1 MQEETRTLNSA
12 LEKGITILEILS
24 KSPRGLSTTEVS
36 ALTGLPKQTVHR
48 VVRQLEELGLILR
61 QLGSDR
67 FAVAGRMRRLGRA
80 ALMAVDQTQ
89 VTHEILSDLVGRVDE
104 TCNIGALDGTRV
116 IYIDRVECHW
126 PLRVQLRPGSHVP
139 AHCTAIGKLLLAHL
153 DKANLRRLL
162 LRLELPRYTP
172 STITTIAELE
182 MALAD
187 IREVGYSVN
196 AEEDSLGL
204 AALAVP
210 IRDADGVVCAGLA
223 IHAPTARLPL
233 PELLTQR
240 PRLEAAAA
248 RLSTELF
255 PASQGR
261 CRSEPS

>member
-1 MQEETRTLNSA
+1 MSPQRAMDMPGETRPLNSA
-12 LEKGITILEILS
+12 LEKGITILEALS
-24 KSPRGLSTTEVS
+24 ESPRGLSTTEVS

-80 ALMAVDQTQ
+80 ALMAVDQMQ
-89 VTHEILSDLVGRVDE
+89 VTHEILSNLVGVVGE
-104 TCNIGALDGTRV
+104 TCNIGALDGTQV

-153 DKANLRRLL
+153 DETILRRLL
-162 LRLELPRYTP
+162 LRLELRRYTP
-172 STITTIAELE
+172 NTITTTAELE
-182 MALAD
+182 LALAD
-187 IREVGYSVN
+187 IREGGYSVN

-204 AALAVP
+204 AAIAVP
-210 IRDADGVVCAGLA
+210 IRDMNGVVCAGLA
-223 IHAPTARLPL
+223 VHAPTARMPL
-233 PELLTQR
+233 SELLAQR
-240 PRLEAAAA
+240 PRLEEAAA

-255 PASQGR
+255 SV
-261 CRSEPS
+261 